1 MLTPQPFSAMV
12 SEFQQPVVTNS
23 WKEDTLV
30 VMNTDDLMYEIGFA
44 AKDIITDMKLFG
56 EQKQHDEAGNAEKRH
71 KSSKQHKE
79 VAE

>member
-1 MLTPQPFSAMV
+1 MV

-30 VMNTDDLMYEIGFA
+30 VMNKDDLMYEIGFA

-56 EQKQHDEAGNAEKRH
+56 EQK
-71 KSSKQHKE
+71 
-79 VAE
+79 